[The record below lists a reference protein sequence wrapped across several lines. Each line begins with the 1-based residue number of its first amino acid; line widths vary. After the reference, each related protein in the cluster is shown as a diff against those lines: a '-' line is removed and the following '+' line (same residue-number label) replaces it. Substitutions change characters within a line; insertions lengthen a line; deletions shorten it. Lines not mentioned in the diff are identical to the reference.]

1 MSLHEYD
8 FMKGYHKMKTI
19 CLFLLLFVFN
29 TITQSGTIAISKIDW
44 HGKEVEI
51 AKDHIISGHTPPYD
65 TCKGLAPD
73 LQIVWPEISTL

>member
-65 TCKGLAPD
+65 TCKALESLYRYIKPGAG
-73 LQIVWPEISTL
+73 TL